1 MAETGRPEGGV
12 AIRKVLIFLVVF
24 MLATSALL
32 LVATERV
39 SSLYAALNSNMES
52 YRQWQRD
59 ASDLQV
65 GSDYLTEQVR
75 CFVVTGDRAYLDN
88 YFEEAHV
95 TRRRDRAVESV
106 RRLAGETDAY
116 TSLATAMDE
125 SVDLMSREY
134 YAMRLAIAG
143 YGMDVTEY
151 PPEIQAVE
159 LTGEDLAKTPDEQRD
174 TARQMVHDG
183 IYRDKKQA
191 ISAGMQDCL
200 AAIATQFE
208 AGQGEAHERMQG
220 MILVQRVLIGASI
233 VTMTVTI
240 ALIMRMVI
248 LPLLKAVTYIR
259 KDQSI
264 PVEGSEEFRYLA
276 HEYNVAHEA
285 HTVQKQEL
293 AYEASHDILTGVY
306 NRNGY
311 DTVCKTVDWDDC
323 ALVLFDLDDFKGVN
337 DTHGHMTGDRVLTRT
352 ARAIQ
357 NVFRAQDYV
366 CRIGGDEFA
375 VIMLTATVETADI
388 IRTKVGRINE
398 ALSEEKDGVPGIHLS
413 SGAAFG
419 ALVDDYDALFDAAD
433 TALYRVKSQGGC
445 GCEVIC

>member
-159 LTGEDLAKTPDEQRD
+159 LNRPSDG
-174 TARQMVHDG
+174 ARRHLSRQ
-183 IYRDKKQA
+183 
-191 ISAGMQDCL
+191 
-200 AAIATQFE
+200 E
-208 AGQGEAHERMQG
+208 AGDLRWHAG
-220 MILVQRVLIGASI
+220 
-233 VTMTVTI
+233 
-240 ALIMRMVI
+240 
-248 LPLLKAVTYIR
+248 LPRRHRHAVR
-259 KDQSI
+259 
-264 PVEGSEEFRYLA
+264 G
-276 HEYNVAHEA
+276 
-285 HTVQKQEL
+285 
-293 AYEASHDILTGVY
+293 
-306 NRNGY
+306 
-311 DTVCKTVDWDDC
+311 
-323 ALVLFDLDDFKGVN
+323 
-337 DTHGHMTGDRVLTRT
+337 
-352 ARAIQ
+352 RA
-357 NVFRAQDYV
+357 
-366 CRIGGDEFA
+366 
-375 VIMLTATVETADI
+375 
-388 IRTKVGRINE
+388 GR
-398 ALSEEKDGVPGIHLS
+398 GP
-413 SGAAFG
+413 
-419 ALVDDYDALFDAAD
+419 
-433 TALYRVKSQGGC
+433 
-445 GCEVIC
+445 